1 MEVVAQTGPEAY
13 VELVTALLDARGAVA
28 PRGFDTREIL
38 NVSVTIEDA
47 TQAHVAGTAR
57 RFTRR
62 IAATETLQLLAG
74 VSSLEQLDLASNGR
88 FSQFADG
95 GRLRG
100 AYGPRTR
107 GQLQQIVQLLQS
119 QPNTRQAYFTIWHG
133 DEHDMVVRDLPC
145 TLGGQFLL
153 RDDKLH
159 LRVNMRSS
167 DVFLG
172 VPYDWLM
179 FSRLQMVIAAC
190 LGVEVGSYT
199 HAVGSQ
205 HLYERDVPRAQQI
218 ADQGVDAY
226 TELTVP
232 PALDERVNPNLM
244 PWQNY
249 QNVVMMA
256 TKLALGDGTIAI
268 NNSERWYRANVPRLP
283 AGEYRLCLTCR
294 YVAHTSDMAVD
305 WQCDECSVH

>member
-1 MEVVAQTGPEAY
+1 MELVADTGSEAY
-13 VELVTALLDARGAVA
+13 VELVLALLNSTGAA
-28 PRGFDTREIL
+28 SPRGFDTREIL
-38 NVSVTIEDA
+38 NVSVTINDA

-57 RFTRR
+57 RFARR
-62 IAATETLQLLAG
+62 IAATETLHLLAG
-74 VSSLEQLDLASNGR
+74 VSSLEQLDMASGDR

-107 GQLQQIVQLLQS
+107 GQLQQIVQLLHS
-119 QPNTRQAYFTIWHG
+119 QPNTRQAYFTIWRG
-133 DEHDMVVRDLPC
+133 DEHDMVVHDLPC

-153 RDDKLH
+153 RDGKLH

-179 FSRLQMVIAAC
+179 FSRLQMVIAGC

-199 HAVGSQ
+199 HDVGSQ
-205 HLYERDVPRAQQI
+205 HLYERDVPQATVI

-232 PALDERVNPNLM
+232 PALVERVNPNLM
-244 PWQNY
+244 AWQNF
-249 QNVVMMA
+249 QNVTMMA
-256 TKLALGDGTIAI
+256 TKLALGDGAIAI
-268 NNSERWYRANVPRLP
+268 NASERWYRTNVPRLP
-283 AGEYRLCLTCR
+283 VGEFRLCLRCR
-294 YVAHTSDMAVD
+294 YVARTADMAVD
-305 WQCDECSVH
+305 WECDECATR

>member
-1 MEVVAQTGPEAY
+1 MELVADTGSQAY
-13 VELVTALLDARGAVA
+13 VELVTALLDSQGAA
-28 PRGFDTREIL
+28 SPRGFDTREIL
-38 NVSVTIEDA
+38 NVSVTINDA

-57 RFTRR
+57 HFARR
-62 IAATETLQLLAG
+62 IAATETLHLLAG
-74 VSSLEQLDLASNGR
+74 ISSLQQLDLASNGR
-88 FSQFADG
+88 FSQFADD

-107 GQLQQIVQLLQS
+107 GQLQQLVHLLHS

-133 DEHDMVVRDLPC
+133 DEHDIATRDLPC

-199 HAVGSQ
+199 HDVGSQ
-205 HLYERDVPRAQQI
+205 HLYERDVPQATVIAQ
-218 ADQGVDAY
+218 QGVDAY

-232 PALDERVNPNLM
+232 PALDERVNRDLM
-244 PWQNY
+244 PWQNF
-249 QNVVMMA
+249 QNITMMA
-256 TKLALGDGTIAI
+256 AKLALGDGCIAI
-268 NNSERWYRANVPRLP
+268 NNSERWYRTNVPRLP
-283 AGEYRLCLTCR
+283 VGEFRLCLTCR
-294 YVAHTSDMAVD
+294 YVTHTADMAVD
-305 WQCDECSVH
+305 WQCDECSIH